1 MPLFFIP
8 GNHTPQRAEEIYEYI
23 VGFVKELIGCEIEP
37 ARIYSLTY
45 TRDGQRFTVTVD
57 GQEPRTGQVVMA
69 ILRSNDYLICT
80 PSHGVRRGE
89 PLQIGLSEV
98 DEIEYFEGT
107 LDHVREKFRV
117 AVATLDEGSGSIQ
130 SRVHSAAVTLAT
142 VFLDDS
148 PPTIVSD
155 LLSLNHKLAW
165 RGNLDDTIAQMSDAE
180 AEDAAAAIR
189 ALYVDVLRP
198 APEPEA
204 YR

>member
-1 MPLFFIP
+1 M
-8 GNHTPQRAEEIYEYI
+8 
-23 VGFVKELIGCEIEP
+23 
-37 ARIYSLTY
+37 
-45 TRDGQRFTVTVD
+45 
-57 GQEPRTGQVVMA
+57 
-69 ILRSNDYLICT
+69 
-80 PSHGVRRGE
+80 
-89 PLQIGLSEV
+89 SEV

-180 AEDAAAAIR
+180 AEDAAATIR
-189 ALYVDVLRP
+189 SLYVDVLRL
-198 APEPEA
+198 APMHQRVTE
-204 YR
+204 